1 MDLDN
6 LTVKYRNT
14 PDGKMIDVIY
24 PIQLDEDG
32 NERADKRQRTLYV
45 PINEGNTEYKEIM
58 KWVAE
63 GNTIEEA
70 D

>member
-1 MDLDN
+1 MDLDNLN
-6 LTVKYRNT
+6 LTVKYRNSL
-14 PDGKMIDVIY
+14 DGSMPNAMIDVIY
-24 PIQLDEDG
+24 PADENG
-32 NERADKRQRTLYV
+32 SIKILCV
-45 PINEGNTEYKEIM
+45 PIAEDNTEYKEIM

>member
-1 MDLDN
+1 MDFKN
-6 LTVKYRNT
+6 ATIKYFD
-14 PDGKMIDVIY
+14 DGGDETLKKIGILVTY
-24 PIQLDEDG
+24 PP
-32 NERADKRQRTLYV
+32 NEKGEVTSLSV
-45 PINEGNTEYKEIM
+45 PIAEDNTEYQEIM

>member
-6 LTVKYRNT
+6 LTVKYRNS
-14 PDGKMIDVIY
+14 PDGSMPNAIIDVIY
-24 PIQLDEDG
+24 PADENG
-32 NERADKRQRTLYV
+32 SIRILCV
-45 PINEGNTEYKEIM
+45 PIAEDNTEYQEIM

-63 GNTIEEA
+63 GNVIEEA

>member
-1 MDLDN
+1 MDFRN
-6 LTVKYRNT
+6 ATIKYFDDAGDET
-14 PDGKMIDVIY
+14 LKKIGILVTY
-24 PIQLDEDG
+24 PP
-32 NERADKRQRTLYV
+32 NEKGEVTSMSV
-45 PINEGNTEYKEIM
+45 PIAEDNTEYQEIM

>member
-1 MDLDN
+1 MNLDN
-6 LTVKYRNT
+6 VTVKYRNSI
-14 PDGKMIDVIY
+14 DGIPNVMIDVIY
-24 PIQLDEDG
+24 PADENG
-32 NERADKRQRTLYV
+32 SVRILSV
-45 PINEGNTEYKEIM
+45 PIAEDNTEYQAIM